1 MESLQDQIKR
11 IHNKLQELLKQHSQS
26 QRDMEKQRAE
36 LSVLREQQKLNEEK
50 IRLLQEQNH
59 ILQAA
64 AGEMAPGD
72 KKAFEQAINRYIR
85 EIDKCIALLS
95 E

>member
-1 MESLQDQIKR
+1 MEALQEQIRR
-11 IHNKLQELLKQHSQS
+11 IHHKLQEHLKQHAAAQKEL
-26 QRDMEKQRAE
+26 EKQQKAIAA
-36 LSVLREQQKLNEEK
+36 LREQQQTNEEE

-59 ILQAA
+59 ILKAA
-64 AGEMAPGD
+64 AGEMNPAD
-72 KKAFEQAINRYIR
+72 KKAFEQAIGRYIR

>member
-1 MESLQDQIKR
+1 MEALQEQIRR
-11 IHNKLQELLKQHSQS
+11 IQQKLQELLKQHAAAQKEL
-26 QRDMEKQRAE
+26 EKQRAALAE
-36 LSVLREQQKLNEEK
+36 LREENKESREK
-50 IRLLQEQNH
+50 IRLLEEQNH
-59 ILQAA
+59 ILKAV
-64 AGEMAPGD
+64 AGDMPPAD

>member
-1 MESLQDQIKR
+1 MEALQEQIRR
-11 IHNKLQELLKQHSQS
+11 IQLKLQEHLKQHAAALKEL
-26 QRDMEKQRAE
+26 EKQQKMLAT
-36 LSVLREQQKLNEEK
+36 LREQQQTNEER
-50 IRLLQEQNH
+50 IRQLQEQNH

-64 AGEMAPGD
+64 AGDMNPAD
-72 KKAFEQAINRYIR
+72 KKAFEQAIGRYIR